1 MIKLLL
7 KIVRIVIR
15 ITLGVVLVGT
25 LIGLVI
31 GLVSLRLDMINTVS
45 SLESEITFLN
55 YNYNQLINN
64 ETELLKQL
72 QEQSNDSKAGDKLIY
87 YEVDKLAQEI
97 DDLKKNQEPDLIKL
111 LNSDVS
117 VSTFFGEGAGTVIA
131 KTENRMYI
139 LTCYHVVAE
148 IDRINKMGMK
158 VGVTIA
164 YSKKDDRN
172 SIAGMTA
179 YGAQIIKTDEE
190 HDLALLEIFTV
201 DENLTVVNLAEIEP
215 QKGDTV
221 YSIGSPLGIWRTIS
235 KGIICNKQDGYYIS
249 DNTTTYGNSG
259 GGLYNSK
266 GELIGVPSNVMGYSV
281 AKKKPEP
288 IPEPKFVP
296 ESSLG
301 LAIDLPTIKD
311 FLEGV
316 EY

>member
-139 LTCYHVVAE
+139 LTCYHVVE
-148 IDRINKMGMK
+148 DIVKFNEMGLPMGAT
-158 VGVTIA
+158 VG
-164 YSKKDDRN
+164 YS
-172 SIAGMTA
+172 
-179 YGAQIIKTDEE
+179 KTDELNTVVGMIVYGAKIIKSNKDK
-190 HDLALLEIFTV
+190 DLALLEVRIV
-201 DENLTVVNLAEIEP
+201 DNELEARPIAENEP

-221 YSIGSPLGIWRTIS
+221 YSIGSPLGLLRTIS
-235 KGIICNKQDGYYIS
+235 KGILSNKEDGFYIS
-249 DNTTTYGNSG
+249 DNTTTFGNSG
-259 GGLYNSK
+259 GGLFNIK
-266 GELIGVPSNVMGYSV
+266 GELIGVPSNVTGYS
-281 AKKKPEP
+281 AGTDKNGDE
-288 IPEPKFVP
+288 IFVP
-296 ESSLG
+296 ESGLG
-301 LAIDLPTIKD
+301 LSRDLSTVRSFLGD
-311 FLEGV
+311 FLNEK
-316 EY
+316 